1 MTETPVSLRLAT
13 VQDIPAILSLI
24 AENPD
29 VLLPRTT
36 AEMQELL
43 ETTWVVEQGRTVMG
57 CCCLEIYS
65 KKICEVRT
73 LAVAKG
79 QQGKGYGRLLVNAAV
94 AEANRRGVPQILTIT
109 SALGFFERLGF
120 GACLKEKYALFFR
133 GTSGAKGETS
143 LA

>member
-1 MTETPVSLRLAT
+1 MTDPIGILRLANA
-13 VQDIPAILSLI
+13 QDIPAVLALI
-24 AENPD
+24 GENPE
-29 VLLPRTT
+29 VLLPRTP

-43 ETTWVVEQGRTVMG
+43 ETTWVVDCEGRILG

-79 QQGKGYGRLLVNAAV
+79 QQGKGYGRMLVHAAIE
-94 AEANRRGVPQILTIT
+94 EANRRGIPQILTIT
-109 SALGFFERLGF
+109 SAIGFFERLGF

-143 LA
+143 AA

>member
-1 MTETPVSLRLAT
+1 MNHPVTHVRQAHS
-13 VQDIPAILSLI
+13 QDIPHILALI
-24 AENPD
+24 GENPE
-29 VLLPRTT
+29 VLLPRSA

-43 ETTWVVEQGRTVMG
+43 ETTWVVEEQAKIVG

-79 QQGKGYGRLLVNAAV
+79 HQGKGYGRLLVEAAV
-94 AEANRRGVPQILTIT
+94 SEANRRGIPQILTIT

-133 GTSGAKGETS
+133 GTSGAKGEQS
-143 LA
+143 GG